1 MRARSRQTHAPLSP
15 AQRRLR
21 PRGPHSSPRGRP
33 HAGPGARAAALLA
46 AGPRAMPPGGR
57 PARVAAHGRV
67 PARPGGASPAVPP
80 RRPKRKR
87 RDAGST
93 PARQLGASGRAAL
106 RPWRTWGA
114 DAGSERLPGRRPLES
129 ALRRT
134 CPLPGAT
141 TQSPPGAGPRT
152 RAEAVFQAALK
163 SVRAAAGAATRPAP
177 GPARD

>member
-1 MRARSRQTHAPLSP
+1 MASLSP
-15 AQRRLR
+15 AQRRLH
-21 PRGPHSSPRGRP
+21 PHGPHSSPRGRP
-33 HAGPGARAAALLA
+33 HAGPGARSAAPLA

-57 PARVAAHGRV
+57 PPCAAAHGQV

-93 PARQLGASGRAAL
+93 PARQLGTSGRAAL
-106 RPWRTWGA
+106 RPWRTCGA
-114 DAGSERLPGRRPLES
+114 DAGWERLPRRRPLES
-129 ALRRT
+129 ALRR
-134 CPLPGAT
+134 PGAT

-163 SVRAAAGAATRPAP
+163 SVRAAAGAATRPAR
-177 GPARD
+177 GPARE